1 MITEIRWIKV
11 FLILILTPQVKV
23 TEMSSVIVRDGDDA
37 TLPCKN
43 VIRDQNKCNATDW
56 IISPSGKEVFTL
68 GSIREDVEDKDRLSV
83 TENCSLVIKKVTAAD
98 GVRYDCGQRISGQIT
113 YHSVYLSAVEM
124 TESRVDDKVAL
135 SCSVS
140 TCMLSH
146 KAKCL
151 YEDPN
156 VAEDGA
162 GGTTSQCTV
171 TLSTS
176 YLEQK
181 PNYRD
186 LFTCEVTDDNFQN
199 VQRFVL
205 SSQSSGEKQ
214 RTWLYVAVAVG
225 LAALLI
231 TSVAVIRWKRNK
243 GSKTQMDKN
252 SGQGLKP
259 AETQSGPETS
269 RDKADPED
277 GVCYTSVSHIK
288 KSNSDDRVRVKDGGD
303 AVTYST
309 VKFSSSAGASS
320 DVHATVNK
328 PKPNRDHST

>member
-205 SSQSSGEKQ
+205 SSQSSG
-214 RTWLYVAVAVG
+214 
-225 LAALLI
+225 
-231 TSVAVIRWKRNK
+231 
-243 GSKTQMDKN
+243 SKTQMDKN